1 MEKDKAGTGPC
12 CTPTVIPGAA
22 PPRPKL
28 GRGRRILGVLEMP
41 GTPQKPK
48 WAAKHQI
55 SPEID
60 YTGIILMEIIPNFNI
75 SQ

>member
-1 MEKDKAGTGPC
+1 
-12 CTPTVIPGAA
+12 
-22 PPRPKL
+22 
-28 GRGRRILGVLEMP
+28 MP

-60 YTGIILMEIIPNFNI
+60 YTGIILMEFISNFNI